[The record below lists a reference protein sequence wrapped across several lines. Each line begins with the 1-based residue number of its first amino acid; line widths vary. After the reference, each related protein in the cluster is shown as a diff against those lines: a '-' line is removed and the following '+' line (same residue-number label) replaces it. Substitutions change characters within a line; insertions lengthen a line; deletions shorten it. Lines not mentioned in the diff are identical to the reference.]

1 MKVTNFVNF
10 AFQNSLVPLIN
21 KPTRATKT
29 NATAI
34 DLIITVVF
42 LNKQIETRIIKTEI
56 LGHFPI
62 LLITDPITS
71 SETKNRTRLFKRTI
85 NTTTKENF
93 KNILARRTWD
103 YIKQIDDL

>member
-56 LGHFPI
+56 L
-62 LLITDPITS
+62 DPIIL
-71 SETKNRTRLFKRTI
+71 SEVKYRTLLFKRTI
-85 NTTTKENF
+85 NTTLKENF
-93 KNILARRTWD
+93 KNILARKTWD
-103 YIKQIDDL
+103 YIKQIDDP

>member
-62 LLITDPITS
+62 LLITDPIIL
-71 SETKNRTRLFKRTI
+71 SEVKYRTLLFKRTI
-85 NTTTKENF
+85 NTTLKENF
-93 KNILARRTWD
+93 KNILGRKTWD
-103 YIKQIDDL
+103 YIKQIDDP